1 MNYIQPRL
9 TVVFDTLDTRLEAQS
24 MLSKKL
30 SAFGEAKTDFTISRL
45 GLVQWSD
52 PITNESTV
60 YPKNDKE
67 YFRYT
72 AVIECS
78 YKSEDDYVKV
88 QDDFVGLFKND
99 TDLFFNIQN
108 IDTYMNKIVEVS
120 DTTSDT
126 EVTA

>member
-1 MNYIQPRL
+1 MNYVQPHL

-30 SAFGEAKTDFTISRL
+30 SAFGESKTDFNINRL

-52 PITNESTV
+52 PQSNESNTFT
-60 YPKNDKE
+60 KNGKD

-78 YKSEDDYVKV
+78 YKAEDDYVKV
-88 QDDFVGLFKND
+88 QDAFVELFQND

-108 IDTYMNKIVEVS
+108 IDTYINKIAEVS